1 MRKHR
6 WDDWGEWQ
14 ARAEGEG
21 LAGGGEAEAKGGMV
35 SQVFD
40 STLAKSMRCFD
51 KGDKA
56 GAYEVLSR
64 EPALNARPVSAKTI
78 REGLVLSQKLL
89 LRALCTRDEAR
100 RNGILS
106 PKP

>member
-1 MRKHR
+1 V
-6 WDDWGEWQ
+6 
-14 ARAEGEG
+14 
-21 LAGGGEAEAKGGMV
+21 GGGGGDSKDEMV

-56 GAYEVLSR
+56 GAFEVLNR
-64 EPALNARPVSAKTI
+64 EPALNVRPVSAKTI
-78 REGLVLSQKLL
+78 REGFALSQKLFM
-89 LRALCTRDEAR
+89 RALCTRDEAK
-100 RNGILS
+100 RNGKL